1 MPPCPSAAFL
11 NMSKAP
17 HSRASPSRCYRFR
30 TRAGCWPASPGV
42 FWNAPICLSA
52 GRDCASPGQGSRA
65 LRPVER
71 PHGGLRPW
79 SACRRQPSD
88 FPGWA
93 CSECP
98 ARATATTTSTV
109 RPPFIGRLGER
120 LRLGLQPSARRPA
133 ASLRLPR
140 DYGHR
145 AAPCDPTALLLGRH
159 EEDSHDAPACSS
171 AGILYPC

>member
-1 MPPCPSAAFL
+1 VAYALGLPADGSHL
-11 NMSKAP
+11 I
-17 HSRASPSRCYRFR
+17 SP
-30 TRAGCWPASPGV
+30 
-42 FWNAPICLSA
+42 A
-52 GRDCASPGQGSRA
+52 GRVQNVRPGPRPRPR
-65 LRPVER
+65 LRP
-71 PHGGLRPW
+71 
-79 SACRRQPSD
+79 
-88 FPGWA
+88 
-93 CSECP
+93 
-98 ARATATTTSTV
+98 
-109 RPPFIGRLGER
+109 RPPFIGRLGEP

>member
-98 ARATATTTSTV
+98 ARATATTTSTATTTFHW
-109 RPPFIGRLGER
+109 PAGG
-120 LRLGLQPSARRPA
+120 A
-133 ASLRLPR
+133 ASPWAAAFRQAPRGVAALAAGLRSQGCPLRP
-140 DYGHR
+140 DGT
-145 AAPCDPTALLLGRH
+145 AARKTRGGQP
-159 EEDSHDAPACSS
+159 
-171 AGILYPC
+171 